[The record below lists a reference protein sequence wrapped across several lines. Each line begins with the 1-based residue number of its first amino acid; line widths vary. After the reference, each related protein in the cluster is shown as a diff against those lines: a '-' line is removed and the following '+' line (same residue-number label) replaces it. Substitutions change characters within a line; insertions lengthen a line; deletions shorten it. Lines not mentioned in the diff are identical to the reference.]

1 MKHAHYL
8 IAMVLSAV
16 AIPVAIAQDNDQH
29 SKKQPHY
36 KLIDIGTFGGPQSY
50 IPPYIGFAIRILNNH
65 GGLIGSAD
73 TSQPDP
79 FPNFCFNPGDCFVS
93 HAFRTGEDGEL
104 TDLGALPGGGSS
116 APQWMSRSGLIAGFS
131 ENGLTDPLIPGR
143 PELRAVLWQNGGIT
157 DLGTLEGGYES
168 TANAVDSKGEVVGM
182 FTNTTPDPNSIFG
195 SGYQTRA
202 FFWQDG
208 VMRDLGTLGGPDA
221 GAFLINERAQVVGWS
236 YVSSVPI
243 FCFGSPL
250 VTLATGSFVWDEES
264 GMRDLGGL
272 GGLCTEA
279 EAINNRGQIV
289 GTSDLKGDAA
299 FHAFI
304 WDGSIHD
311 LGGSLGGN
319 ISQGFAV
326 NDAGVA
332 VGFGTLAGDTTW
344 HATLWKGVGK
354 ITDLGVVGNDQCSS
368 AHSINAKGQVVGES
382 VGDCT
387 TNAGF
392 RSFLWDD
399 GSIFDLNALIP
410 SGSPLYVQSADT
422 INDRGE
428 IAAQA
433 VDANGNG
440 HAVLL
445 IPCDENQPEVE
456 GCDYSLV
463 NPAAAA
469 RENPASARQKPTT
482 TAPRMNNVGRMPR
495 RRPGP
500 LSHLLR
506 PKTGSIDDQ
515 ETQISRDSAWQLED
529 KIAIYDRE
537 PAADSSSNLL
547 VVQLNGR
554 SVAFL

>member
-1 MKHAHYL
+1 
-8 IAMVLSAV
+8 
-16 AIPVAIAQDNDQH
+16 
-29 SKKQPHY
+29 
-36 KLIDIGTFGGPQSY
+36 
-50 IPPYIGFAIRILNNH
+50 
-65 GGLIGSAD
+65 
-73 TSQPDP
+73 
-79 FPNFCFNPGDCFVS
+79 
-93 HAFRTGEDGEL
+93 
-104 TDLGALPGGGSS
+104 
-116 APQWMSRSGLIAGFS
+116 
-131 ENGLTDPLIPGR
+131 
-143 PELRAVLWQNGGIT
+143 
-157 DLGTLEGGYES
+157 
-168 TANAVDSKGEVVGM
+168 
-182 FTNTTPDPNSIFG
+182 
-195 SGYQTRA
+195 
-202 FFWQDG
+202 
-208 VMRDLGTLGGPDA
+208 
-221 GAFLINERAQVVGWS
+221 
-236 YVSSVPI
+236 
-243 FCFGSPL
+243 
-250 VTLATGSFVWDEES
+250 
-264 GMRDLGGL
+264 
-272 GGLCTEA
+272 
-279 EAINNRGQIV
+279 
-289 GTSDLKGDAA
+289 
-299 FHAFI
+299 
-304 WDGSIHD
+304 
-311 LGGSLGGN
+311 
-319 ISQGFAV
+319 
-326 NDAGVA
+326 
-332 VGFGTLAGDTTW
+332 
-344 HATLWKGVGK
+344 
-354 ITDLGVVGNDQCSS
+354 
-368 AHSINAKGQVVGES
+368 
-382 VGDCT
+382 
-387 TNAGF
+387 
-392 RSFLWDD
+392 LWDD